1 MTTIAAPA
9 AGARL
14 GRFVLDVFPPKVY
27 GTYAV
32 LWVLALE
39 GSLAVVTDGRWA
51 PSAGTA
57 VRICSVGLVLLYL
70 RMVDEQ
76 KDLDYDREHDP
87 GRPLVR
93 GSITAAELRRWMLL
107 FAVLLVVANALVA
120 PVSVAVLVL
129 DLGYALLL
137 VVLERRS
144 AWLRDALFPNL
155 AITYPVQVLLSAYVC
170 LSVTGGLGPVAIG
183 LIGCFSCV
191 FLHFEF
197 ARKTAWTAPAQA
209 RMYSNAVGPV
219 GAAVLVLAAPALAAA
234 SAVVLF
240 RPWEWGGAA
249 DLVRWLPYCALVLPG
264 IGARRFFGGGRAW
277 PAGLAMTFVLGWYAA
292 LVCQAAVVS
301 WA

>member
-1 MTTIAAPA
+1 MTTTAAPG

-27 GTYAV
+27 CTYAV

-39 GSLAVVTDGRWA
+39 GSLAVVAGDRWA

-76 KDLDYDREHDP
+76 KDLDYDREHNP

-93 GSITAAELRRWMLL
+93 GSITAVELRRWMLL
-107 FAVLLVVANALVA
+107 FAALLVLANALVEA
-120 PVSVAVLVL
+120 VSVAVLAL

-144 AWLRDALFPNL
+144 ARLRDALFPNL
-155 AITYPVQVLLSAYVC
+155 AITYPVQVLLSVYVC
-170 LSVTGGLGPVAIG
+170 VSATGGLDPAVIG

-197 ARKTAWTAPAQA
+197 ARKTAWTAPADA
-209 RMYSNAVGPV
+209 RMYSNVVGPV
-219 GAAVLVLAAPALAAA
+219 GGAVLVLAAPALAAA
-234 SAVVLF
+234 SAAVLF
-240 RPWEWGGAA
+240 RPWELDGAA
-249 DLVRWLPYCALVLPG
+249 DLGRLLPYCALALPAV
-264 IGARRFFGGGRAW
+264 GARRFFGGSRAW
-277 PAGLAMTFVLGWYAA
+277 PAGPAMTFVLGWYAA